1 MQIKSLYL
9 NQFKLILISLL
20 SFVLANFYF
29 YLFSSIFHLKF
40 PEIIVIIILFFQ
52 NFFFLYLIKLYSLSL
67 TSFLKVGLISF
78 FGRCLDISIFY
89 LLMFTTSF
97 ESELSFFFALIISNI
112 FKIFYLLKYKNYQ

>member
-29 YLFSSIFHLKF
+29 YLFNSIFHLKF
-40 PEIIVIIILFFQ
+40 PEFIVIIILFFQ
-52 NFFFLYLIKLYSLSL
+52 NFFLLYIIKLYSLSL

-89 LLMFTTSF
+89 LLTFITNF

>member
-1 MQIKSLYL
+1 MQIKLLYL

-20 SFVLANFYF
+20 SFVFANFYF
-29 YLFSSIFHLKF
+29 YLFNSFFHLKF
-40 PEIIVIIILFFQ
+40 PEIIVFIILFFQ
-52 NFFFLYLIKLYSLSL
+52 NFFLLYFFKLYSYSL
-67 TSFLKVGLISF
+67 NSFLKIALISF
-78 FGRCLDISIFY
+78 FGRCSDISIFY

>member
-29 YLFSSIFHLKF
+29 YLFNSIFHLKF
-40 PEIIVIIILFFQ
+40 PEFIVIIILFFQ
-52 NFFFLYLIKLYSLSL
+52 NFFLLYFFKLYSYSL
-67 TSFLKVGLISF
+67 NSFLKVSLISF
-78 FGRCLDISIFY
+78 FGRFLDISIFY
-89 LLMFTTSF
+89 LLTFITNF